1 MRRSVCPFVCLRMI
15 RSVRFQVCVFS
26 SAQERSSEQLTLF
39 PVAMVKAHLLTA
51 HLPACFIR
59 NFMHAFGQLG
69 DNASQF
75 PAASKNFSP
84 ACKLVSWNYRFS
96 YPEWLFCVLWK
107 PFENFPFFTLSLW
120 SVGELLVDVRT
131 FETQLLKFF
140 CFIYSQPASVLVN
153 RNTSP
158 MRCEGGPV

>member
-15 RSVRFQVCVFS
+15 RTVRFQVCVFS

-75 PAASKNFSP
+75 PAASKKTSHQP
-84 ACKLVSWNYRFS
+84 ANWQAGTIASVIPNDYFVFYESLLKTF
-96 YPEWLFCVLWK
+96 
-107 PFENFPFFTLSLW
+107 LSLLCHCEV
-120 SVGELLVDVRT
+120 S
-131 FETQLLKFF
+131 
-140 CFIYSQPASVLVN
+140 AS
-153 RNTSP
+153 
-158 MRCEGGPV
+158 C